1 MRRFQKIAATA
12 MGASLAATAL
22 VAATATPALAAE
34 TWCSAARDYKTVAP
48 NEESRSVDGRTIAV
62 RYYNNHVF
70 SVIYGGRQGDRV
82 SMGWNYRGND
92 TSYWC
97 GQYGGSW
104 PTWSTVPSGKN
115 SAFTAAVPLSSV
127 NWVFARGR
135 LLNNVTNYDTGRLYP

>member
-1 MRRFQKIAATA
+1 MRTLQRMAA
-12 MGASLAATAL
+12 GAVGAGMVASTL
-22 VAATATPALAAE
+22 VAVTATPAQAAD
-34 TWCSAARDYKTVAP
+34 TWCSAARDYKVVAP
-48 NEESRSVDGRTIAV
+48 NEESRPVDGRRIAV

-70 SVIYGGRQGDRV
+70 SVIYGGRSGDRV

-97 GQYGGSW
+97 GAYGGSW
-104 PTWSTVPSGKN
+104 PAWSTVPSGKT

-135 LLNNVTNYDTGRLYP
+135 LLNNITNYDTGRLYP

>member
-1 MRRFQKIAATA
+1 MRTSQRIGAVLTAT
-12 MGASLAATAL
+12 GVAATAL
-22 VAATATPALAAE
+22 IAVTAAPAQAADA
-34 TWCSAARDYKTVAP
+34 WCSAARDYKVPAP
-48 NEESRSVDGRTIAV
+48 NETSRSVDGRTVGV

-82 SMGWNYRGND
+82 SMGWNYRANS

-97 GQYGGSW
+97 GSYGGAW

-115 SAFTAAVPLSSV
+115 SAFTAAVPISSV
-127 NWVFARGR
+127 QWVFARGR